1 MKIEYANETDLN
13 IINEYDEHI
22 SKEEL
27 LKSILDKRVT
37 VAKDND
43 KIIAWTRYNLFW
55 DNTPFLNMIFVLEEH
70 RNSGIGKTLLDFWEK
85 DMKNKNFKRVMTS
98 TLSNE
103 TAQHIYRNLGYKDA
117 GSLLLEN
124 EALEIIFTKKLDS
137 VK

>member
-1 MKIEYANETDLN
+1 MKIEYANETDLD

-43 KIIAWTRYNLFW
+43 EIIAWTRYNLFW
-55 DNTPFLNMIFVLEEH
+55 DNTPFLNMIFVLEGH
-70 RNSGIGKTLLDFWEK
+70 RNSGIGKTLIDFWEK

-103 TAQHIYRNLGYKDA
+103 SAQHIYRNLGYKDA
-117 GSLLLEN
+117 GSLLLEG
-124 EALEIIFTKKLDS
+124 EPLEIIFTKEI
-137 VK
+137 